1 MYVCMWQKKLKSKNF
16 PNESLRIV
24 WFVGHKTD
32 FHVDTCNAGAGTLA
46 VTIDGPSKVSMD
58 CTEVEEGYKVRYT
71 PLVPGDYYI
80 SLKYNGYH
88 IAGSPFKVKCTGKFL
103 YILCE

>member
-1 MYVCMWQKKLKSKNF
+1 M
-16 PNESLRIV
+16 
-24 WFVGHKTD
+24 
-32 FHVDTCNAGAGTLA
+32 DTCNAGAGTLA

-80 SLKYNGYH
+80 AIKYNGYH
-88 IAGSPFKVKCTGKFL
+88 IVGSPWKVS
-103 YILCE
+103 